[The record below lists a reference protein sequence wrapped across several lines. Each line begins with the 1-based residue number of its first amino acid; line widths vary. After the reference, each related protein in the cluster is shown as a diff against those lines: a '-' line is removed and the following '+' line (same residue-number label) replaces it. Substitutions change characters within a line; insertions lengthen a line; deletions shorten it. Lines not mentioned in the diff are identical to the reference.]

1 MLKAFGALPTEER
14 VREMKN
20 RDYLWCLT
28 HMLLD
33 REEELERL
41 CPGCRLRALEERCA
55 VCGRPAGEW
64 GEGADSAAFDWKRFE
79 ALKRGDARA

>member
-1 MLKAFGALPTEER
+1 MLKAFGALPTEGR

-28 HMLLD
+28 NMLLD

>member
-1 MLKAFGALPTEER
+1 MLKAFHALPTEGR

-28 HMLLD
+28 NMLLD

-41 CPGCRLRALEERCA
+41 CPGCRLRALEEPCA
-55 VCGRPAGEW
+55 
-64 GEGADSAAFDWKRFE
+64 AAPP
-79 ALKRGDARA
+79 GSGARARTAPPLIWSALRR

>member
-1 MLKAFGALPTEER
+1 MLSQFRALPTEER
-14 VREMKN
+14 ARAMKG
-20 RDYLWCLT
+20 RDYLWCLANT
-28 HMLLD
+28 LLD

-64 GEGADSAAFDWKRFE
+64 GEGADSAAFDLERFE